1 MEPIIKVD
9 NVSMCFNLSTEKH
22 ESLKEYLLYSLLPD
36 ADFNFPQ
43 KPGSQSPAL
52 LRGFDAEFVDRI
64 FGSHISVPDTPHS
77 KVNHLPVFKETK
89 CQ

>member
-1 MEPIIKVD
+1 MLIQFKKTVFPIKLV
-9 NVSMCFNLSTEKH
+9 CRYHPF
-22 ESLKEYLLYSLLPD
+22 SLKEYLLYSLLPD